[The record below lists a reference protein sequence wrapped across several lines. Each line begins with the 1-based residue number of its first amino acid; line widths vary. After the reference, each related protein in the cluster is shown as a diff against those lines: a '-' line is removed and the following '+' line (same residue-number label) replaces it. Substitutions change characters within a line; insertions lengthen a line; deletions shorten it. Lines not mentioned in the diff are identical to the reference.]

1 MGSDRLVEEVLQL
14 KLRLQASES
23 QRKELIQQLNTKDQ
37 TIVNK
42 QQSVNELTAALRQGI
57 LENHISIAVN
67 E

>member
-1 MGSDRLVEEVLQL
+1 MGSDQLVEEVLQL

-42 QQSVNELTAALRQGI
+42 QQSVNELTTALRQGI
-57 LENHISIAVN
+57 LENHIFIAVN
-67 E
+67 